1 MRFHP
6 STKNRRCLPALKLT
20 WKERSPSAALVV
32 KARAGRCGRV
42 QKNAVDI
49 GRADFSTSRLFNGA
63 SAFIAAVLVGL
74 YWYWW

>member
-1 MRFHP
+1 MLKVGFP
-6 STKNRRCLPALKLT
+6 DIPFMNRVGYVFLAC
-20 WKERSPSAALVV
+20 AATAVAVSLV
-32 KARAGRCGRV
+32 RDGRV

-63 SAFIAAVLVGL
+63 SAVVAAVLVGL